1 MARTPLA
8 PLSAAIIV
16 AALLGMVVPAAASNW
31 TLSLKTGSTAEA
43 QAQTG
48 PAAPIGVSDV
58 CVSSSQQEVTV
69 SWSAVA
75 HAATYTIYKS
85 TTTSTGSY
93 SSTATG
99 VTTTTWTSGTL
110 TTGNYYFKVAAYV
123 GSKWLGAQS
132 AATAESTIATNSCVQ
147 P

>member
-1 MARTPLA
+1 
-8 PLSAAIIV
+8 
-16 AALLGMVVPAAASNW
+16 
-31 TLSLKTGSTAEA
+31 
-43 QAQTG
+43 
-48 PAAPIGVSDV
+48 
-58 CVSSSQQEVTV
+58 
-69 SWSAVA
+69 
-75 HAATYTIYKS
+75 
-85 TTTSTGSY
+85 
-93 SSTATG
+93 